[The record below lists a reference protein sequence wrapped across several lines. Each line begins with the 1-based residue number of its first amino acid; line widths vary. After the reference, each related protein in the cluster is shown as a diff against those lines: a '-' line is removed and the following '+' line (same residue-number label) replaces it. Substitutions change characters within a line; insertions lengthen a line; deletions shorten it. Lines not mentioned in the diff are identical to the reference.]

1 MSHTHDHAH
10 HGHTHDHGHE
20 HGLGGHHHHGGS
32 GRALVFSL
40 LLTLSFAVV
49 EAVGGGLE
57 LHINNAIMGT
67 FLGANVGE
75 LDDLEITGDITW
87 FGSTGSFIPE
97 PSTGLLLG
105 MGLLGLAARRRGAA
119 R

>member
-49 EAVGGGLE
+49 EAVGGWWADSLALMSDAGHMFTDSSSL
-57 LHINNAIMGT
+57 AI
-67 FLGANVGE
+67 GA
-75 LDDLEITGDITW
+75 
-87 FGSTGSFIPE
+87 
-97 PSTGLLLG
+97 
-105 MGLLGLAARRRGAA
+105 LAA
-119 R
+119 